1 MRINYGAMGLSIVIG
16 LLLTMTTVL
25 QASAGPIALVG

>member
-1 MRINYGAMGLSIVIG
+1 MRIKYGAMGLSIVIG

-25 QASAGPIALVG
+25 QASTGANALVA

>member
-1 MRINYGAMGLSIVIG
+1 MRMKYGTMVLSVVIG

-25 QASAGPIALVG
+25 QAQAGSMRLIG

>member
-1 MRINYGAMGLSIVIG
+1 MRIKYGAMGLSIVIG

-25 QASAGPIALVG
+25 QASTEANALVA

>member
-1 MRINYGAMGLSIVIG
+1 MRIKYGAMGLSIVIG

-25 QASAGPIALVG
+25 QAQVGPSALVG